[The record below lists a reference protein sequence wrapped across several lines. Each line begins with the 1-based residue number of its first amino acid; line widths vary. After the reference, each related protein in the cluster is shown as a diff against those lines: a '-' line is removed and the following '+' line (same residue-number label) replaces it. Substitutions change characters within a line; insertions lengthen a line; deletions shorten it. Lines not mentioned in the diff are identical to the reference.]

1 MRGPHTEKA
10 ITDGRREAPIGEMNI
25 AGRKEPTL
33 TTASTIGPM
42 KAIGTIIGGMHH
54 TPTAAKITG
63 EKMDTSTE
71 EDLRDLSTTCNLSI
85 PDI

>member
-10 ITDGRREAPIGEMNI
+10 ITDGRREAPFGEMNI
-25 AGRKEPTL
+25 ARMNEHTP

-42 KAIGTIIGGMHH
+42 KVIGTIIGGMEH
-54 TPTAAKITG
+54 TPTAAKISG

-71 EDLRDLSTTCNLSI
+71 EDLRDLSTTCNMNI